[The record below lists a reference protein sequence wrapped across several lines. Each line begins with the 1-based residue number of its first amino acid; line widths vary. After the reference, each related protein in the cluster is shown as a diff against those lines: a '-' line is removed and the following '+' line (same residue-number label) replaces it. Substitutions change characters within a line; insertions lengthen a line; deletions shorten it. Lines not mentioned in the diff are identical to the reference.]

1 MKTHPAFRFI
11 LAGLF
16 ALSSVA
22 ATAADQGDCAQA
34 QVPPMLVEHLSPLG
48 FEETLTQLEENA
60 KALGWKVPSKWKVDF
75 QRNLKKVT
83 GTDIGP
89 NSVLKMCAPN
99 AAVPLLVKD
108 EFKMLSALMPC
119 TIAVYQKSDGK
130 TYIAMMN
137 LRVMG
142 MMYGE
147 EVADMAER
155 LAPQMDKMLEFK

>member
-1 MKTHPAFRFI
+1 MKTNPVCNCV
-11 LAGLF
+11 LAGLL
-16 ALSSVA
+16 ALFSFT
-22 ATAADQGDCAQA
+22 ATAADQADCAQP
-34 QVPPMLVEHLSPLG
+34 QVPPMLVEHLSPIG
-48 FEETLTQLEENA
+48 FEETLTQLEQNA
-60 KALGWKVPSKWKVDF
+60 KALGWKVPSKWKVNF

-83 GTDIGP
+83 GTDIGR
-89 NSVLKMCAPN
+89 NSVLKMCAPD

-108 EFKMLSALMPC
+108 EFKMLSAMMPC
-119 TIAVYQKSDGK
+119 TIAVYEKSDGK

>member
-1 MKTHPAFRFI
+1 MKTN
-11 LAGLF
+11 LLSNLLLGSLL
-16 ALSSVA
+16 ALSSFV
-22 ATAADQGDCAQA
+22 ATAADATDCPQA
-34 QVPPMLVEHLSPLG
+34 SIPPMLVEHVSPIG
-48 FEETLTQLEENA
+48 FEETLTQLEKNA
-60 KALGWKVPSKWKVDF
+60 KALGWKVPKKWKVDF

-83 GTDIGP
+83 GTDIGK
-89 NSVLKMCAPN
+89 NRVLKMCAPD

-108 EFKMLSALMPC
+108 EFKMLTAMMPC
-119 TIAVYQKSDGK
+119 TIAVYEKSDGK

>member
-1 MKTHPAFRFI
+1 MKIKPVFHVVLGGL
-11 LAGLF
+11 LALF
-16 ALSSVA
+16 SFT
-22 ATAADQGDCAQA
+22 ATAADQGDCAQSK
-34 QVPPMLVEHLSPLG
+34 VPPMLVEHLSPLG

-83 GTDIGP
+83 GTDIGR
-89 NSVLKMCAPN
+89 NSVLKMCAPD

-119 TIAVYQKSDGK
+119 TIAVYEKSDGK